1 MTASITSLAVLA
13 AGALS
18 ALFYARRRQW
28 GELALVG
35 VAALALAAMFADLRQ
50 PGSVAAN
57 LTLSTDAAG
66 NASEAA
72 LLAVPQAGAVLLRGD
87 GLREAQWRD
96 LPARPLQWK
105 PPADADLLWLDFP
118 RSVALGRMFQFSARR
133 GQAQAGWRLQ
143 LLAENGQLLA
153 EARAATATDKLSLQ
167 WMPPLAEA
175 MLLQARL
182 LDAAGK
188 TIAAGPVP
196 LQVVAAAPLQVLGR
210 FDAPSFDARALNQLL
225 AEGDAVLD
233 WQLTLGKAIARSE
246 TARLPLTQ
254 PNLLLVDAAYVEHLN
269 PAARAALLAQVA
281 LGAPLLVLGAN
292 AADAALW
299 QREFGLRLRPQSAT
313 TEKEDAR
320 QFNINGAT
328 LALTPAGLNPDAQA
342 GAGWTAAARDDKQ
355 QAWLWQRDWQR
366 GRVLWLGVADWHRYA
381 ISAPQPLALWW
392 QQLLD
397 RVALPATQKS
407 AWRLPDPMPVP
418 GLRSELCGQGFK
430 PGEEVQLDGMA
441 AVRWRARA
449 EQADAV
455 CVALWPRAPGWQKFA
470 SAGQEG
476 MEYVYAAGDWPAWQ
490 RALRRDAT
498 ARYAARSEAKPASAG
513 ATATATATASS
524 GKDAT
529 VAMSGVPLPAT
540 PFALLFALCML
551 LLWWR
556 EQR

>member
-13 AGALS
+13 VGALS

-28 GELALVG
+28 IELALVG
-35 VAALALAAMFADLRQ
+35 LAALALAAMFADLRQ

-57 LTLSTDAAG
+57 VTLSTDAAG

-72 LLAVPQAGAVLLRGD
+72 LLAVPQAGAILLRGD

-105 PPADADLLWLDFP
+105 PAADADLLWLDFP
-118 RSVALGRMFQFSARR
+118 RRVALGRLFQFSARR

-153 EARAATATDKLSLQ
+153 EARAAAATDKLSLQ
-167 WMPPLAEA
+167 WLPPLAEA

-188 TIAAGPVP
+188 TIAAGPLP
-196 LQVVAAAPLQVLGR
+196 LQVLAAAPLQVLGR
-210 FDAPSFDARALNQLL
+210 FDAPSFDTRALNQLL
-225 AEGDAVLD
+225 ADGDAVLD
-233 WQLTLGKAIARSE
+233 WQITLGKAIARGE
-246 TARLPLTQ
+246 TARVPLTQ

-281 LGAPLLVLGAN
+281 QGAPLLVLGAN

-313 TEKEDAR
+313 TEKEDMR
-320 QFNINGAT
+320 QFSINGAP

-397 RVALPATQKS
+397 RVALPAAQKS
-407 AWRLPDPMPVP
+407 AWRLPDPMPLP
-418 GLRSELCGQGFK
+418 GLRSEVCGQGFK
-430 PGEEVQLDGMA
+430 PGDEVQLDGMA
-441 AVRWRARA
+441 AARWQARA

-498 ARYAARSEAKPASAG
+498 ARYAARSEAKPALAG
-513 ATATATATASS
+513 ANATAS
-524 GKDAT
+524 KDAA
-529 VAMSGVPLPAT
+529 VATNGVPLPAA

>member
-28 GELALVG
+28 VELALV
-35 VAALALAAMFADLRQ
+35 VLAALALAAMFADLRQ

-66 NASEAA
+66 NASEAV
-72 LLAVPQAGAVLLRGD
+72 LLAVPQAGAILLRGD

-96 LPARPLQWK
+96 LPARPLQWT

-153 EARAATATDKLSLQ
+153 EARAAAATDKLSLQ
-167 WMPPLAEA
+167 WLPPLAEA
-175 MLLQARL
+175 MLLRARL

-233 WQLTLGKAIARSE
+233 WQLTLGKAIARGE
-246 TARLPLTQ
+246 TARVPLTQ

-281 LGAPLLVLGAN
+281 QGAPLLVLGAN

-313 TEKEDAR
+313 TEKEDTR
-320 QFNINGAT
+320 QFSVNGAA

-342 GAGWTAAARDDKQ
+342 GAAWTAAARDDKQ

-366 GRVLWLGVADWHRYA
+366 GRVLWLGVADWHRYV

-392 QQLLD
+392 QRLLD
-397 RVALPATQKS
+397 QVALPATQKS

-430 PGEEVQLDGMA
+430 PGEEVRLDGMA
-441 AVRWRARA
+441 AAGWQARA

-470 SAGQEG
+470 SAGREG

-513 ATATATATASS
+513 ATANVSS

-529 VAMSGVPLPAT
+529 VAANGVPLPAA

>member
-1 MTASITSLAVLA
+1 MTATITSLAVLA
-13 AGALS
+13 VGALS

-28 GELALVG
+28 IELALVG
-35 VAALALAAMFADLRQ
+35 LAALALAAMFVDLRQ

-57 LTLSTDAAG
+57 VTLSTDAAG

-72 LLAVPQAGAVLLRGD
+72 LLAVPQAGAILLRGD

-105 PPADADLLWLDFP
+105 PAADADLLWLDFP

-153 EARAATATDKLSLQ
+153 EARAAAATDKLSLQ
-167 WMPPLAEA
+167 WLPPLAEA
-175 MLLQARL
+175 MLLRARL

-188 TIAAGPVP
+188 TIAAGPLP
-196 LQVVAAAPLQVLGR
+196 LQVVEAAPLQVVGR

-225 AEGDAVLD
+225 ADGDAVLD

-246 TARLPLTQ
+246 TARVPLTQ

-269 PAARAALLAQVA
+269 PAARAALLAQVTQ
-281 LGAPLLVLGAN
+281 GAPLLVLGAN

-313 TEKEDAR
+313 TEKEDMR
-320 QFNINGAT
+320 QFSINGAQ

-342 GAGWTAAARDDKQ
+342 GAAWTAAARDDKQ

-397 RVALPATQKS
+397 QAALPATPKS

-418 GLRSELCGQGFK
+418 GLRSEVCGQGFK
-430 PGEEVQLDGMA
+430 PGDEVRLDGMA
-441 AVRWRARA
+441 AARWQARA

-498 ARYAARSEAKPASAG
+498 ARYAARSEAKPALAG
-513 ATATATATASS
+513 ATVSASS

-529 VAMSGVPLPAT
+529 AAANGVPLPAA

-556 EQR
+556 ERR

>member
-13 AGALS
+13 VGALS

-28 GELALVG
+28 VELALV
-35 VAALALAAMFADLRQ
+35 VLAALALAAMFADLRQ

-57 LTLSTDAAG
+57 VTLSTDAAG

-72 LLAVPQAGAVLLRGD
+72 LLAVPQAGAILLRGD

-105 PPADADLLWLDFP
+105 PAADADLLWLDFP
-118 RSVALGRMFQFSARR
+118 RSVALGRLFQFSARR

-153 EARAATATDKLSLQ
+153 EARAAAATDKLSLQ
-167 WMPPLAEA
+167 WLPPLAEA

-188 TIAAGPVP
+188 TIAAGPLP

-233 WQLTLGKAIARSE
+233 WQLTLGKAIARGE
-246 TARLPLTQ
+246 TARVPLTQ

-281 LGAPLLVLGAN
+281 QGAPLLVLGAN

-313 TEKEDAR
+313 TEKEDMR
-320 QFNINGAT
+320 QFSINGAA
-328 LALTPAGLNPDAQA
+328 LALAPAGLNPDAQA

-397 RVALPATQKS
+397 RVALPAAQKS
-407 AWRLPDPMPVP
+407 AWRLPDPMPLP

-430 PGEEVQLDGMA
+430 PGEEVRLDGMA
-441 AVRWRARA
+441 AARWQARA

-498 ARYAARSEAKPASAG
+498 ARYAARSEAKPALAG
-513 ATATATATASS
+513 ANATAS
-524 GKDAT
+524 KDAT
-529 VAMSGVPLPAT
+529 VATNGVPLPAA

>member
-1 MTASITSLAVLA
+1 MTASLTSVAVLA
-13 AGALS
+13 VGALS

-28 GELALVG
+28 IELALVG
-35 VAALALAAMFADLRQ
+35 LAALALAAMFADLRR

-57 LTLSTDAAG
+57 VTLSTDAAG

-72 LLAVPQAGAVLLRGD
+72 LAAVPQAGAILLRGD

-96 LPARPLQWK
+96 LPARPLQWT
-105 PPADADLLWLDFP
+105 PPAEAELLWLDFP

-153 EARAATATDKLSLQ
+153 EARAAAATDQLSLQ
-167 WMPPLAEA
+167 WLPPLAEA

-246 TARLPLTQ
+246 TARVPLTQ

-281 LGAPLLVLGAN
+281 RGAPLLVLGAN

-313 TEKEDAR
+313 TEKEDTR
-320 QFNINGAT
+320 QFSINGAA

-342 GAGWTAAARDDKQ
+342 GAAWTAAARDDRQ

-397 RVALPATQKS
+397 RVALPAAQKS

-418 GLRSELCGQGFK
+418 GLRSEVCGQGFK
-430 PGEEVQLDGMA
+430 PGEEVRLDGMA
-441 AVRWRARA
+441 ATRWQARA

-455 CVALWPRAPGWQKFA
+455 CVALWPRAPGWQKFS

-476 MEYVYAAGDWPAWQ
+476 MEYVYAAADWPAWQ

-498 ARYAARSEAKPASAG
+498 ARYAARSEAKLV
-513 ATATATATASS
+513 SS
-524 GKDAT
+524 GA
-529 VAMSGVPLPAT
+529 APMPSA
-540 PFALLFALCML
+540 PFAAVFALCML
-551 LLWWR
+551 GLWWR